1 MKKNLTFLICFFSIT
16 FSVLH
21 AEVKLPR
28 IFSDNMVLQRD
39 KPIKIWGWADK
50 NETVEVSFLD
60 QQKKVKAD
68 KNGNWTIL
76 LTPVSHGGP
85 YTMQVKGKNN
95 SITFQNILIGE
106 VWLCSGQSNMEW
118 QVKSSMN
125 AKSEIS
131 NADFPQIRSF
141 NVVKDL
147 DMKPKSDL
155 KGSWE
160 VCSPATVG
168 DFSAV
173 AYFFARKL
181 YQELNVPIGI
191 INSSW
196 GGTDI
201 ETWTSPESFS
211 KLGDIFKER
220 YKALNI
226 TDFDKFA
233 KESEEGKKAFTQ
245 AMLNDP
251 GVAESWFNPT
261 LNTSTWKKMQVPKLW
276 DGELGSVDGILW
288 FRYALTLPESVEGKS
303 GTIRLGPIDDN
314 DVTWIN
320 GIKVGETNGY
330 NINRSYAV
338 PANVLKAG
346 QNIITVKIVD
356 NAGGGGLYG
365 KPEDLTLDAG
375 GKSYPLTGEWLYK
388 VAVSNKAFNYVEFS
402 PNMYS
407 SLLYNAMIN
416 PIIQYPIKGAIW
428 YQGENNAGQA
438 YNYRTLFPNMITDWR
453 TKWGYEFPFYWVQL
467 ANFMAKDD
475 VPQDSDWAELREAQ
489 SMTLSLP
496 KTGEAVITDIGEAN
510 DIHPRN
516 KQDVGLRLA
525 LNALNKDYGKTDI
538 IYSGPTFKSME
549 VDGDKAI
556 ISFNNIGKRLKS
568 TSKYGYI
575 EGFAIAGADN
585 KFVWAK
591 AYIEGDKVIVYSD
604 NISKPVS
611 VRYSWS
617 NNPDVNLFNS
627 EGLPAAPFRTDCLK
641 GITQRD

>member
-375 GKSYPLTGEWLYK
+375 GKSYPLAGEWLYK

-556 ISFNNIGKRLKS
+556 ISFNNIGKGLKS

>member
-375 GKSYPLTGEWLYK
+375 GKSYPLAGEWLYK

-556 ISFNNIGKRLKS
+556 ISFNNIGKGLKS

-575 EGFAIAGADN
+575 EGFAIAGTDN